1 MDENKIAVVAII
13 TDNTDCSERVN
24 ALLHD
29 YGKYVVGR
37 MGLPYREKGVN
48 VISIVLDAPAPV
60 INGLTGKLGM
70 IKGVNAKA
78 LYSGK

>member
-1 MDENKIAVVAII
+1 MEENKIAVVAII
-13 TDNTDCSERVN
+13 VSDVNCSERVN

-29 YGKYVVGR
+29 YGNYIVGR
-37 MGLPYREKGVN
+37 MGLPYREKSLN
-48 VISIVLDAPAPV
+48 VISVVLDAPAGI

-70 IKGVNAKA
+70 INGVNAKA